1 MAAAQRRFKV
11 PIEITGLR
19 LSAPTT
25 GGSGLVAFGEASTIL
40 GSIQFALL
48 RLLAARATEDA
59 AQPESIRGFVRN
71 VELIAALP
79 WNARHPEDNH
89 VKQQVRR
96 LRRALE
102 RLGVLGAI
110 EARHGLG
117 YRLRIVVGDPAM
129 YPSGT

>member
-1 MAAAQRRFKV
+1 MS
-11 PIEITGLR
+11 GLR

-25 GGSGLVAFGEASTIL
+25 GGSGLVGFGETSTIL

-48 RLLAARATEDA
+48 RLLADRATADA
-59 AQPESIRGFVRN
+59 ARPEAIRGFVRN

-79 WNARHPEDNH
+79 WNTDHPEDNH

-102 RLGVLGAI
+102 RLGVTEAI

-117 YRLRIVVGDPAM
+117 YRLRIAVGDPGM